1 MIDDTFCTFLVT
13 PVTPTATPAEGGDSG
28 GGDDSGGTVN
38 NSGDNNSTTAT
49 QQQQQQPPSNI
60 NNNSLPKEVS
70 VEELELLKKL
80 EAANR

>member
-1 MIDDTFCTFLVT
+1 MLELIDDVLFIT
-13 PVTPTATPAEGGDSG
+13 PVTPTATPADGGDGS
-28 GGDDSGGTVN
+28 DDSGGTVN
-38 NSGDNNSTTAT
+38 NSGDNNSKTTN
-49 QQQQQQPPSNI
+49 QQQQPPSNI